1 MPTGLYLCVLIAA
14 SGCLTLL
21 GIGRSR
27 SLRRVLPPT
36 SSHRC
41 RARPLFSQLGR
52 SSFRLDALVE
62 ACDDPGVPRGWPFSL
77 RLSRPARRGDYL
89 FSRVRSSV
97 ERGHALLVEVEG
109 HLTARKVRLCANG
122 WTVVL
127 DVEHARGWPSP
138 GW

>member
-1 MPTGLYLCVLIAA
+1 MPSGLFLCILTAA
-14 SGCLTLL
+14 CGCLTLL

-27 SLRRVLPPT
+27 SLRRGLPPT

-62 ACDDPGVPRGWPFSL
+62 ECDDPGVPRGWPFSL
-77 RLSRPARRGDYL
+77 RLIRPALRGDYL

-97 ERGHALLVEVEG
+97 ERGHALLVEVED
-109 HLTARKVRLCANG
+109 HLTARKARLCANG

-127 DVEHARGWPSP
+127 DIEHASGWPSR